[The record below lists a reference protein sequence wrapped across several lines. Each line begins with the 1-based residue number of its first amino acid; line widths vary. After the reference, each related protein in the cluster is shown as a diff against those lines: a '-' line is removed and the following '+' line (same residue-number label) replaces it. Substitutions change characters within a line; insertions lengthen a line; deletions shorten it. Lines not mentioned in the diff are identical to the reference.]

1 MRRITLKHA
10 QPGMIVEMPVY
21 DNWGELLVYSNNSLT
36 KELIDNIT
44 RRGVSE
50 IFVRDWRVMDVL
62 VAFLF
67 TPQSE
72 GLLAKNFRQFVM
84 QNAGKPALDATLLSQ
99 VQVGVSS
106 VVRDMNLNVIGDV
119 NVSCS
124 ISPKEYVYLQPVKTA
139 GLALAIGTGL
149 GLKADALLTLGM
161 AAVLKDIGLTPEMI
175 NAVDFLTEGG
185 SARLRNHPADAHKL
199 LMQHQITAGDVATAV
214 LHHHENWSGSGYPNK
229 IKGKDISY
237 YARIIAIAD
246 AFVDLL
252 AERPGRKKCMPHDA
266 IEYIM
271 ASGGDQF
278 DPQLVETFVRQIP
291 SYPAGLSVKLNTGDI
306 GIVCNPKRGFVARPI
321 VRICIKPDKGELEDP
336 EDIDLSLKEFQRM
349 LITQVL
355 EYD

>member
-1 MRRITLKHA
+1 MRRLTLKHA

-21 DNWGELLVYSNNSLT
+21 DNWGNLLVYSNNTLSQQ
-36 KELIDNIT
+36 LIDTIT
-44 RRGVSE
+44 QRGVSE

-72 GLLAKNFRQFVM
+72 GLMAKNFRQFVM
-84 QNAGKPALDATLLSQ
+84 ENTGKPALDANMLSQ
-99 VQVGVSS
+99 VKVGVSS
-106 VVRDMNLNVIGDV
+106 VVRDMNLNVIGDI
-119 NVSCS
+119 NVSCC

-139 GLALAIGTGL
+139 GLALALGTGL
-149 GLKADALLTLGM
+149 GLKGDNLVTLGL
-161 AAVLKDIGLTPEMI
+161 AAVLKDIGLPSETI
-175 NAVDFLTEGG
+175 NAVDFLSEGG
-185 SARLRNHPADAHKL
+185 SPRLRNHPVVAHKL
-199 LMQHQITAGDVATAV
+199 LMQHQIAAGDVANAV
-214 LHHHENWSGSGYPNK
+214 LQHHENWSGSGYPNGL
-229 IKGKDISY
+229 KGKEISF

-252 AERPGRKKCMPHDA
+252 AERPGRKRCMPHEA

-278 DPQLVETFVRQIP
+278 DPQLVEAFVRQIP
-291 SYPAGLSVKLNTGDI
+291 SYPAGLTVKLNTGDI

-321 VRICIKPDKGELEDP
+321 VRICIKPGQGELEDP
-336 EDIDLSLKEFQRM
+336 EDIDLSQKEFQRM

>member
-21 DNWGELLVYSNNSLT
+21 DNWGNMLVYSNNTLS
-36 KELIDNIT
+36 KQLIDTIT
-44 RRGVSE
+44 QRGVSE

-72 GLLAKNFRQFVM
+72 GLLAKNFVQFI
-84 QNAGKPALDATLLSQ
+84 QANAGKSALDANLLAQ
-99 VQVGVSS
+99 IKVGVSS
-106 VVRDMNLNVIGDV
+106 VVRDMNLNVIGDI

-124 ISPKEYVYLQPVKTA
+124 ISPKEYVYLQPVKAA
-139 GLALAIGTGL
+139 GLCLAIGTGL
-149 GLKADALLTLGM
+149 GLKSDDLVTLGM
-161 AAVLKDIGLTPEMI
+161 AAVLKDIGLPLEII

-185 SARLRNHPADAHKL
+185 SPRLRNHPETAYNL

-214 LHHHENWSGSGYPNK
+214 LHHHENWSGSGYPNGL
-229 IKGKDISY
+229 KGKDISY
-237 YARIIAIAD
+237 YARIIALAD

-252 AERPGRKKCMPHDA
+252 AERPGRKRCMPHEA

-291 SYPAGLSVKLNTGDI
+291 SYPAGLSVKLNTGDV
-306 GIVCNPKRGFVARPI
+306 GIVSNPKRGFVARPI
-321 VRICIKPDKGELEDP
+321 VRICVKPDVGELEDP
-336 EDIDLSLKEFQRM
+336 EDIDLSQKEFQRM